1 MNALKQEGLGLLDY
15 LVIKTGCMYLSD
27 LSQKEMLCEIQ
38 HAVRELDPEAF
49 SLWEWNDAVA
59 YITREPVSL
68 RGKEQA
74 ARYLLNYKENREEI
88 MAEVKA

>member
-59 YITREPVSL
+59 YITREPVSFSWQRTGSKVSFEL
-68 RGKEQA
+68 Q
-74 ARYLLNYKENREEI
+74 RES
-88 MAEVKA
+88 

>member
-38 HAVRELDPEAF
+38 HAVRKLDPEAF
-49 SLWEWNDAVA
+49 SLWEWNDACGLHNKRTGFFSWQRTGSKVSFELQ
-59 YITREPVSL
+59 RES
-68 RGKEQA
+68 
-74 ARYLLNYKENREEI
+74 
-88 MAEVKA
+88 

>member
-38 HAVRELDPEAF
+38 HAVRGVGSRSF
-49 SLWEWNDAVA
+49 
-59 YITREPVSL
+59 
-68 RGKEQA
+68 
-74 ARYLLNYKENREEI
+74 
-88 MAEVKA
+88 

>member
-49 SLWEWNDAVA
+49 SLWEPYLHN
-59 YITREPVSL
+59 
-68 RGKEQA
+68 
-74 ARYLLNYKENREEI
+74 RYFSAIHYPIFLFPGQFFSVQIKD
-88 MAEVKA
+88 

>member
-49 SLWEWNDAVA
+49 S
-59 YITREPVSL
+59 PVSYTHLQTPEDSQGGSL
-68 RGKEQA
+68 RDW
-74 ARYLLNYKENREEI
+74 LNQFGF
-88 MAEVKA
+88 

>member
-49 SLWEWNDAVA
+49 SLWEWN
-59 YITREPVSL
+59 T
-68 RGKEQA
+68 
-74 ARYLLNYKENREEI
+74 
-88 MAEVKA
+88 

>member
-49 SLWEWNDAVA
+49 SLW
-59 YITREPVSL
+59 
-68 RGKEQA
+68 
-74 ARYLLNYKENREEI
+74 
-88 MAEVKA
+88 

>member
-38 HAVRELDPEAF
+38 HAVRKLDPDNPRDF
-49 SLWEWNDAVA
+49 YMPFYHSS
-59 YITREPVSL
+59 PQSSFCPH
-68 RGKEQA
+68 
-74 ARYLLNYKENREEI
+74 LLQYRLDLYNPSAPQI
-88 MAEVKA
+88 GQSPFVV